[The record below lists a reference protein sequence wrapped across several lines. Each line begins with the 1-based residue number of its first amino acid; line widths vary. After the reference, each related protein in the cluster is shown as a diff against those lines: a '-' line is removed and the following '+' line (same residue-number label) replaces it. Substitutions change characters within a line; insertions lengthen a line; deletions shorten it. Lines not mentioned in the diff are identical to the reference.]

1 MRVSAGASGSAVFAI
16 IDAQENNLLG
26 SLSIREINRLPDQA
40 TATYWVY
47 PDARGRGAAG
57 KAPTAAADWMLSPVR
72 NGGLGLHR
80 LVLDHAVLN
89 TASCEV
95 AARAGFARPPHARF
109 YGCRVPIRAIR
120 RGKQRSL
127 GASAARWPEAHP
139 HRVFAGQA
147 LAQGSSAG

>member
-1 MRVSAGASGSAVFAI
+1 MRVSAWASGSAVFAI

-57 KAPTAAADWMLSPVR
+57 KAPTAAAEWMLSPVR

-95 AARAGFARPPHARF
+95 AARAGFAFEGTMRDF
-109 YGCRVPIRAIR
+109 YVGSPGIWRD
-120 RGKQRSL
+120 S
-127 GASAARWPEAHP
+127 HP
-139 HRVFAGQA
+139 HTRPTTDRTG
-147 LAQGSSAG
+147 